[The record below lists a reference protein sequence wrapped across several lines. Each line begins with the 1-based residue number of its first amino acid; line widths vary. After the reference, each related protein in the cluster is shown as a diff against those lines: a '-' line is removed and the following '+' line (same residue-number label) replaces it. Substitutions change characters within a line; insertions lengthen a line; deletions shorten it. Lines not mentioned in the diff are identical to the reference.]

1 MRRMTTRGRLGL
13 VAAAWPA
20 AALTVVPAIA
30 AVTIQ
35 GGLGG
40 PAGGPAAPIA
50 ISLEPG
56 ANTRVSV
63 NTDGSQLPLA
73 SDEAS
78 VSPDGRWVAFR
89 ITAVAAATGVSTQG
103 VMLADRNAGT
113 TTVIYPGARTPTTND
128 FGTTFGTAATAA
140 VEEPSVSADGSLVAF
155 GVTFPNQSSKIVL
168 WSRSSGLSVPLSATL
183 SGNVPGLGSM
193 QYAAVH
199 HPRLSADG
207 TVLAFQSDGYADA
220 DVPLPA
226 GFYALTLAT
235 GQMEAVSAVTGSTDP
250 GPPGR
255 QYGSLAVSADGSVVS
270 FASSQNLLPA
280 GAYLGANI
288 RGFIAS
294 MQIWRR
300 DRSSQTTTLV
310 TAVNGLPAAG
320 GSDHPALSSDGS
332 VVAFA
337 SDAAN
342 LVPNDTNGTTDV
354 FAWTAQAGI
363 RRVSVAPDGTEANDS
378 SDWPAV
384 SADGLSIAFASRAS
398 NLVPGD
404 TNANAFAQ
412 TDRPAPYDIFV
423 AGPASDRL
431 ARVSVGVGQ
440 TEANDTSLRPS
451 LAQGARLVFFES
463 LATNL
468 VGDDTNG
475 LSDIFVRERRPPQ
488 PPPSPSPSPT
498 PTLAPILKAAIIVSP
513 DPVDFGSVPIGTLGV
528 TGGATI
534 LSVGTGPA
542 QIGAIA
548 ISGVNAS
555 DFLLSANPC
564 TGTSLAPGSSC
575 PLSVLFI
582 GTATGVRTALLTVA
596 SNAGPPEVVHLVAA
610 VGVGILRLDPPTGPA
625 GMVTIA
631 TGEGFPANAPVVLT
645 WSVGDHADASP
656 AGLHRRERRVHGA
669 GPDPAPRHRRSSDAA
684 GGRDAVRGA
693 GRAGD
698 GPVPGG
704 RRDGRATRQ
713 RAHPGLPRL
722 ARPADHP
729 APMNRPAGATPRPAD
744 WATLHGTRDGWR
756 RTRAG

>member
-1 MRRMTTRGRLGL
+1 MRHMTTRGRLGV
-13 VAAAWPA
+13 VAAAWLA
-20 AALTVVPAIA
+20 GALTVVPAIA

-35 GGLGG
+35 GRLAG

-63 NTDGSQLPLA
+63 STGGSQLPAA

-78 VSPDGRWVAFR
+78 VSPDGRFVAFR
-89 ITAVAAATGVSTQG
+89 ITTVAAATAVSTQG
-103 VMLADRNAGT
+103 VQLADRNAGT
-113 TTVIYPGARTPTTND
+113 TTQIYPVARLPTISD
-128 FGTTFGTAATAA
+128 FGTTFGTAGTAA
-140 VEEPSVSADGSLVAF
+140 IEEPSVSGDGSLVAF
-155 GVTFPNQSSKIVL
+155 GATFPNQASKIVL
-168 WSRSSGLSVPLSATL
+168 WSRNSGLSVPLSDTL

-235 GQMEAVSAVTGSTDP
+235 GQVEAVSAMTGSTDP

-288 RGFIAS
+288 RGFIPS
-294 MQIWRR
+294 MQVWRR
-300 DRSSQTTTLV
+300 DRTSQTTTLV

-342 LVPNDTNGTTDV
+342 LVPSDTNGTTDV

-363 RRVSVAPDGTEANDS
+363 RRISVAPDGTEANDS

-404 TNANAFAQ
+404 TNANPFIQ
-412 TDRPAPYDIFV
+412 TDRSAPYDIFV
-423 AGPASDRL
+423 AGPESDRL

-463 LATNL
+463 VATNL

-498 PTLAPILKAAIIVSP
+498 PAPILKPAIIVSP

-528 TGGATI
+528 TEGATI

-548 ISGVNAS
+548 ISGVNAG

-564 TGTSLAPGSSC
+564 TGTSLVPGSSC
-575 PLSVLFI
+575 SLSVLFI
-582 GTATGVRTALLTVA
+582 GTATGVRTAFLTVA

-625 GMVTIA
+625 GIVTIA

-645 WSVGDHADASP
+645 WSVGITPTPLQPVFTDANGGFTAQVLVLPHDIEGPRTLRAVATLSGVP
-656 AGLHRRERRVHGA
+656 AA
-669 GPDPAPRHRRSSDAA
+669 PATAA
-684 GGRDAVRGA
+684 FLV
-693 GRAGD
+693 
-698 GPVPGG
+698 VPGTAAPPVSG
-704 RRDGRATRQ
+704 LIQVFRNALGQPIILRR
-713 RAHPGLPRL
+713 
-722 ARPADHP
+722 
-729 APMNRPAGATPRPAD
+729 
-744 WATLHGTRDGWR
+744 
-756 RTRAG
+756 